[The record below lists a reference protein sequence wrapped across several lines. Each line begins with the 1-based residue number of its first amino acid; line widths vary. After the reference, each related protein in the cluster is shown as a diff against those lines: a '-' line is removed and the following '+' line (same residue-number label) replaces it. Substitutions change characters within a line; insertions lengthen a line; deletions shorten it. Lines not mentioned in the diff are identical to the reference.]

1 MLSSILVCLTIAI
14 GIIWLI
20 VDSFKLLQFAAKRPL
35 RFASDT
41 IIIFFGIIEGLA
53 SGFMV
58 VFLYQLIKA
67 FLK

>member
-14 GIIWLI
+14 GIIWLL
-20 VDSFKLLQFAAKRPL
+20 VDSFKILKFAATRPL
-35 RFASDT
+35 RFVSDT
-41 IIIFFGIIEGLA
+41 VIIFFGIIEGLA